1 MFLFRKNQKKPL
13 SREQKIKRRKKALNN
28 VTINDVTAKGK
39 TRKLNKEKRGFSSKY
54 MENIEEYPQTP
65 YDFLCIIVSVF
76 SLGELDRAMSGG
88 KILKPMY
95 LSYIKKKSFW
105 KKDDMVEYSFTIQDQ
120 VGDGMTALN
129 QYVCEKENQSEK
141 ENQKTCF
148 DMNGEIMK
156 LKTLPDPKIDIEY
169 YTLSVDFVKTHIFEY
184 KDDDNCDIFSFQWGD
199 DNNVTLNVFGNEI
212 VQGNFYFYYT
222 YKHPTMTLTL
232 RVLLPKAFQTVN
244 CNIKF

>member
-169 YTLSVDFVKTHIFEY
+169 YTLSVDFVKTHIF
-184 KDDDNCDIFSFQWGD
+184 
-199 DNNVTLNVFGNEI
+199 
-212 VQGNFYFYYT
+212 
-222 YKHPTMTLTL
+222 
-232 RVLLPKAFQTVN
+232 
-244 CNIKF
+244 